1 MKYFAAEILILL
13 DIIFLITASSDT
25 AFEED
30 FVHSFLI
37 KSDKLR
43 KSERLKTA
51 GEEFLEKTAYKVI
64 FLQILVWLGK
74 TIPSLSQVFFPVLRC
89 SIILTLF
96 EKRGGIF
103 HYVIKIFCENSLSFE
118 SRY

>member
-1 MKYFAAEILILL
+1 MLHPSEGSDHNNLWPEVILWFKKNAKLNKTTICDTCDLWKSESSDMKYFAAEILILL

-51 GEEFLEKTAYKVI
+51 GEEFLVKTAYKVI
-64 FLQILVWLGK
+64 FM
-74 TIPSLSQVFFPVLRC
+74 
-89 SIILTLF
+89 
-96 EKRGGIF
+96 
-103 HYVIKIFCENSLSFE
+103 
-118 SRY
+118 

>member
-1 MKYFAAEILILL
+1 MTTQWQAWYIRGVWPQPVTRSHSVIIEKCKTKQTNICDTCDPWKSESSDMKYFAAEILILL
-13 DIIFLITASSDT
+13 DIIFLISASSDT

-51 GEEFLEKTAYKVI
+51 GEEFLVKTAYKV
-64 FLQILVWLGK
+64 
-74 TIPSLSQVFFPVLRC
+74 VFM
-89 SIILTLF
+89 
-96 EKRGGIF
+96 
-103 HYVIKIFCENSLSFE
+103 
-118 SRY
+118 

>member
-1 MKYFAAEILILL
+1 MKYFAGEILILL
-13 DIIFLITASSDT
+13 DIILLISATSDT

-51 GEEFLEKTAYKVI
+51 GEEFLVKTAYKVI
-64 FLQILVWLGK
+64 FIFALLVWGENNF
-74 TIPSLSQVFFPVLRC
+74 IIVPSKF
-89 SIILTLF
+89 
-96 EKRGGIF
+96 
-103 HYVIKIFCENSLSFE
+103 
-118 SRY
+118 SRFTMFNNLNFV

>member
-1 MKYFAAEILILL
+1 MKYFAGEILILL
-13 DIIFLITASSDT
+13 DIIWLISATSDT

-51 GEEFLEKTAYKVI
+51 GEEFLVKTAYKVI
-64 FLQILVWLGK
+64 FIFTLLVDGWGGNDF
-74 TIPSLSQVFFPVLRC
+74 IIVPSKF
-89 SIILTLF
+89 
-96 EKRGGIF
+96 
-103 HYVIKIFCENSLSFE
+103 
-118 SRY
+118 SRFTMFNNLNFV